1 MMKFVI
7 FHMTVSRVGVG
18 AKTRTLKP
26 NPYNG
31 IRVVFEGS
39 SLCLCFSTSKSAKKC
54 PFSTL
59 KLV

>member
-1 MMKFVI
+1 
-7 FHMTVSRVGVG
+7 MTVSRVGVG

-31 IRVVFEGS
+31 IRVGFKGLVFAPVFQPLNEP
-39 SLCLCFSTSKSAKKC
+39 KKC

-59 KLV
+59 KTV